1 MKTNLLVQWSQNLK
15 KFVGCNLF
23 ILYNFARNYESNKR
37 KLTMTLLENLN
48 ENDRFA
54 KGIGAQLT
62 EVREGYA
69 KAELTVM
76 EEHLNG
82 AGVCQGGVI
91 YTLADLAFAAVAN
104 CHGTLSLGIS
114 NTITFLKSAQLGAH
128 ITAVC
133 SELLDHHKLPY
144 CNIEVRDEDGEL
156 IAAMTGL
163 AYRMKRDFPF
173 EKLM

>member
-1 MKTNLLVQWSQNLK
+1 
-15 KFVGCNLF
+15 
-23 ILYNFARNYESNKR
+23 
-37 KLTMTLLENLN
+37 MTLLENLN

-69 KAELTVM
+69 KAELTVN

-104 CHGTLSLGIS
+104 CHGTLSLGIC
-114 NTITFLKSAQLGAH
+114 NTITFLKSGQLGDH
-128 ITAVC
+128 ITAECTEVY
-133 SELLDHHKLPY
+133 DHNKLPY
-144 CNIEVRDEDGEL
+144 CDIKVKNQHGEL
-156 IAAMTGL
+156 LAAMTGL
-163 AYRMKRDFPF
+163 AYRTKKDLPY
-173 EKLM
+173 EQLM